1 MPDGIDKELLSLV
14 NNPASRFRAELETL
28 EHIRR
33 HLERE
38 IERGKGQGEAG
49 EVKMLRQALG
59 TIKEKIDNIQSK
71 LKSSRNGDDQR

>member
-14 NNPASRFRAELETL
+14 KSRSGRLRTELETL

-59 TIKEKIDNIQSK
+59 TIKERINKIQSK
-71 LKSSRNGDDQR
+71 LNSEE